1 MTIAVFT
8 NLASSLL
15 ASGIT
20 NADTS
25 LTVGS
30 GEGALF
36 PAPGAGQHAIIA
48 LEDVSGN
55 VEFVKCTGRTGDALT
70 IVRAQEGSAALAFA
84 SGSRVECRPTA
95 GVIGGMLQKAGG
107 DVLTGTTTLNGTVTM
122 GGSGSIQNGE
132 TVGTKIRGTSGDTS
146 NQISVPSGGGAPT
159 IGTAVILTE
168 DNLVNSLPANA
179 GLMLT
184 GMVCFWSGASDAIPD
199 GYALCDGTAGTPDL
213 RDKFVLG
220 GGGALATSGGST
232 DTQSSGTHNHDGAT
246 GSSSP
251 GVADHSHRMYVWE
264 SGSAG
269 PGQMENFGPTG
280 LGPAQGVAGNA
291 DANTYTYRQATE
303 AGHDLVESSGG
314 GGSAHTH
321 TIPTGGAHTH
331 VFAPPYRALFAIMKT

>member
-1 MTIAVFT
+1 MTVAVFT

-36 PAPGAGQHAIIA
+36 PAPAAGQHAIIT

-122 GGSGSIQNGE
+122 GGSGRIQNGE
-132 TVGTKIRGTSGDTS
+132 LVGTKIRGTSGDTS
-146 NQISVPSGGGAPT
+146 NQISVPTGGGAPT

-184 GMVCFWSGASDAIPD
+184 GMVCFWFGASVDIPD
-199 GYALCDGTAGTPDL
+199 GFTLCDGTAGTPDL
-213 RDKFVLG
+213 RDKFIVG
-220 GGGALATSGGST
+220 GGGALPVSGGAFTGSTGSNGAVSSAVTGGHAVTVSELPAHSHDLWVSTAGSGSTHNFDQVAGIAGDT
-232 DTQSSGTHNHDGAT
+232 DTQAYYKYNHVNNAANNQLVKDT
-246 GSSSP
+246 GS
-251 GVADHSHRMYVWE
+251 GA
-264 SGSAG
+264 
-269 PGQMENFGPTG
+269 
-280 LGPAQGVAGNA
+280 
-291 DANTYTYRQATE
+291 
-303 AGHDLVESSGG
+303 
-314 GGSAHTH
+314 AHTH
-321 TIPTGGAHTH
+321 TIPDIAAHTH
-331 VFAPPYRALFAIMKT
+331 TYTQPPYRALFAIMKT